1 MKSVFLTGSYDLFHA
16 GHAKFIQ
23 HAAALGDCVD
33 IGISSDAH
41 LRRNK
46 GENRPI
52 YDYETRA
59 SILRSL
65 KGVRAVYRLHG
76 ETNQQIARSIEDY
89 IRRLK
94 PDIVCCGWEG
104 TADPFV
110 IPLEKKYGFIY
121 CKIYAE
127 VMHTSDTIKR
137 ISEVSHH
144 DDRDRITSRKD
155 G

>member
-1 MKSVFLTGSYDLFHA
+1 MKEKGVFLTGSYDLFHA
-16 GHAKFIQ
+16 GHAKFIE
-23 HAAALGDCVD
+23 HAAALGDYVN

-46 GENRPI
+46 GEDRPI
-52 YDYETRA
+52 YNYETRA
-59 SILRSL
+59 SILRQL
-65 KGVRAVYRLHG
+65 KGVRAVYPLHG
-76 ETNQQIARSIEDY
+76 ETDQQIARSIEDY
-89 IRRLK
+89 IRKLK

-110 IPLEKKYGFIY
+110 MSLEKKYGFIY

-127 VMHTSDTIKR
+127 VMHTSEIIEKIKN
-137 ISEVSHH
+137 
-144 DDRDRITSRKD
+144 